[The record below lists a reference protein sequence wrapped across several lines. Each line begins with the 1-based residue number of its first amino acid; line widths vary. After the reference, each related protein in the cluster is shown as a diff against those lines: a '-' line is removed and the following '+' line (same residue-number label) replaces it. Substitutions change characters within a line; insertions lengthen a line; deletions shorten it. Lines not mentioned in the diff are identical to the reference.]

1 MFQPSLE
8 FVAIGDDVD
17 AAGKAAQIVGGHTF
31 VDDRPDAKGLPF
43 RTLVRAVTDRPAQLE
58 AAASVGMYVVCVR
71 PQRVRAASPPATAVI
86 QVNAMVAN
94 PEIGVL
100 TADTHWRD
108 THAPLALTHHIG
120 MTQYTQMS
128 VVHRISGPGYD
139 GFALCEF
146 DSIEDLREKFFDGPE
161 GERVI
166 YADIAKFADRE
177 RSPRRLL
184 ARRLVVSNDQL
195 R

>member
-1 MFQPSLE
+1 MLQPVLE
-8 FVAIGDDVD
+8 FVVIGNDID
-17 AAGKAAQIVGGHTF
+17 AARRVAEIVGGHAF
-31 VDDRPDAKGLPF
+31 VDDRPDPKGLPF
-43 RTLVRAVTDRPAQLE
+43 RTLVRAVTDRPALLE
-58 AAASVGMYVVCVR
+58 PAASTGSYVVCVR
-71 PQRVRAASPPATAVI
+71 PKRVRSVPAPNSAVI

-100 TADTHWRD
+100 AADTHWRD
-108 THAPLALTHHIG
+108 THAPLALTHHVG
-120 MTQYTQMS
+120 MTQYTQLS
-128 VVHRISGPGYD
+128 VVHRIHGPEYN

-184 ARRLVVSNDQL
+184 TKRA
-195 R
+195 

>member
-1 MFQPSLE
+1 MLQPALE

-17 AAGKAAQIVGGHTF
+17 AVRSVAEIVGGHIYF
-31 VDDRPDAKGLPF
+31 DDRRDAKGLPF
-43 RTLVRAVTDRPAQLE
+43 RTLIRAVTDRPALLE
-58 AAASVGMYVVCVR
+58 AASSVGTYVVCVR
-71 PQRVRAASPPATAVI
+71 PKRVRSAAPPSTAVI

-94 PEIGVL
+94 PDIGVL
-100 TADTHWRD
+100 AADTHWRD

-120 MTQYTQMS
+120 MTQYTQLS
-128 VVHRISGPGYD
+128 VVHRISGPEYN

-146 DSIEDLREKFFDGPE
+146 DSMDDLREKFFDGPE

-184 ARRLVVSNDQL
+184 ARRP
-195 R
+195 